1 MVDIYDLTKIVLFE
15 GLDKE
20 EIKNL
25 WSCIDAKVKKYKK
38 NEIIV
43 SEGDNVDAIGAV
55 LQGSVQVS
63 RTDIDG
69 NRLVVASIQ
78 QYDLF
83 AETYALSK
91 NHESPVM
98 VNATE
103 DSVVLWL
110 NVSKLL
116 TTCSSACIFH
126 RRLIQNIIELLA
138 NKNIYLSR
146 KLDILSKKTLR
157 EKILQ
162 FLHSYSSTSK
172 SRIITIPYNRLAMA
186 DYLGVDRSALSRE
199 LSKMKEDGLI
209 DYHKSTFI
217 LLR

>member
-20 EIKNL
+20 EIKIL

>member
-1 MVDIYDLTKIVLFE
+1 MFDNYDLSRIVLFD
-15 GLDKE
+15 GLDTD
-20 EIKNL
+20 EIKTL

-38 NEIIV
+38 NDIIIFEGEIIG
-43 SEGDNVDAIGAV
+43 SIGAV
-55 LQGSVQVS
+55 LSGSVQVL

-98 VNATE
+98 VCATE

-110 NVSKLL
+110 DVSRLL

-138 NKNIYLSR
+138 NKNVYLNR
-146 KLDILSKKTLR
+146 KLDILSKRSLR

-162 FLHSYSSTSK
+162 FLHSYSTSSK
-172 SRIITIPYNRLAMA
+172 ERIITIPYNRLAMA

-199 LSKMKEDGLI
+199 LSKMKADGLI
-209 DYHKSTFI
+209 DYHKNTFI
-217 LLR
+217 LRN